1 MNKKKDKKEMRY
13 RLSVGELI
21 DRISI
26 SNIKIWHLEQAI
38 SEAKKQG
45 KKIKVSEMALQVR
58 ELNRDRSDLREE
70 INIVMN
76 DKKLGTNKIEYVN
89 IGRGK

>member
-1 MNKKKDKKEMRY
+1 MNEKNKKNARY
-13 RLSVGELI
+13 RLSIGELI

-38 SEAKKQG
+38 SEAKKIG
-45 KKIKVSEMALQVR
+45 DKDAIAKMSIQVR

-70 INIVMN
+70 INAVMN